1 MLNPPPEK
9 LAAISGI
16 WAVPPTTVTL
26 YATVI
31 TNVTGRGEA
40 SLAYKGHVAGK
51 AGMNLVAF
59 FPSFVKQVCVAGL
72 GSPSPT
78 PLSPELNNRET
89 PRAPVDLL

>member
-1 MLNPPPEK
+1 M
-9 LAAISGI
+9 

-26 YATVI
+26 YRTLLGGKA
-31 TNVTGRGEA
+31 RGEA

-59 FPSFVKQVCVAGL
+59 FPSFVKQVCVAGS

-78 PLSPELNNRET
+78 PLSPELNSRET
-89 PRAPVDLL
+89 PRAPVNLL